1 MTVATFCNRIMV
13 GQASTPAMLP
23 VLETTRIVAP
33 HERAGHFR
41 TQPRAPARSS
51 LKLIFVTL
59 MLVHAARLGGQAL
72 FPNTSK
78 ITAGSVRP

>member
-23 VLETTRIVAP
+23 MLETTRIVAP

-41 TQPRAPARSS
+41 TSHAPPHAVPSSSSS
-51 LKLIFVTL
+51 L
-59 MLVHAARLGGQAL
+59 R
-72 FPNTSK
+72 
-78 ITAGSVRP
+78 